1 MLTILF
7 ISYLMLTALVI
18 ISSNYIG
25 VCFFESEEFL
35 SLSVLRV
42 CLHFCQNSTCIS
54 VRIPPA
60 FLSEFH
66 LHFCQ
71 NSTCLYYDDH
81 FFLSLNIMRGLS
93 ALLSEFHLLV
103 GLIVSWMMRSFSSV
117 VFLHRW
123 GGEGNAAKLLLF
135 LGREM
140 KLNSCCFCERQS
152 GFKNI
157 MYNKYPTEHKWNLQ
171 KRKQVPVASR
181 VEEEYGWGS

>member
-25 VCFFESEEFL
+25 VCFFEREEFL

-42 CLHFCQNSTCIS
+42 C
-54 VRIPPA
+54 
-60 FLSEFH
+60 

-117 VFLHRW
+117 FFLHRW

-171 KRKQVPVASR
+171 ERKQVPVASR